1 MGSSHL
7 SVYAKGF
14 FGSGSQQS
22 DRPQYCNSAAYK
34 FGWFL
39 DDIAG
44 ETIQDVGVG
53 TVIAGGLITVTSA
66 PTVIGAGAGAGTMA
80 AGGVIYTS
88 GTAASE
94 VGNFVKWLSGQ
105 SDELSAAKLLSIPTM
120 RLGPVAQ
127 LATERAI
134 SFVVDNNLSDPCQP

>member
-1 MGSSHL
+1 M
-7 SVYAKGF
+7 
-14 FGSGSQQS
+14 
-22 DRPQYCNSAAYK
+22 
-34 FGWFL
+34 
-39 DDIAG
+39 
-44 ETIQDVGVG
+44 GVG